1 MSQRVTTAGMYLCWA
16 AETTAG
22 ERPTT
27 GYTVFPE
34 IKSMP
39 DLNQEPNAIN
49 STTLLETEY
58 ETSEPGLKSVG
69 TLTYGANMTDEL
81 EEIVEGVIEAQETA
95 AAAGKRIWFAEVNP
109 KLKKA
114 SFLAGKLSNINFAE
128 ASTGSMGD
136 TSLYIT
142 ASTGILRYEKPG
154 ITAESQA
161 MIDKIQGKDTPTVQT
176 YSAPRST
183 SKSSGNTDVEV

>member
-22 ERPTT
+22 ERPTA
-27 GYTVFPE
+27 GYTVLPE

-39 DLNQEPNAIN
+39 DLNQEPNNID

-69 TLTYGANMTDEL
+69 VLTYGANMTDDL
-81 EEIVEGVIEAQETA
+81 EDIVNDLIDDQDAS

-109 KLKKA
+109 KLKNA
-114 SFLAGKLSNINFAE
+114 TFFAGKVSNINLSE
-128 ASTGSMGD
+128 ANTNAMGD
-136 TSLYIT
+136 TSIYIT
-142 ASTGILRYEKPG
+142 PSTGLLRYPKPS

-161 MIDKIQGKDTPTVQT
+161 MIDKIQGKDKPAVAS
-176 YSAPRST
+176 YSAS
-183 SKSSGNTDVEV
+183 SKSSKSTDVEV